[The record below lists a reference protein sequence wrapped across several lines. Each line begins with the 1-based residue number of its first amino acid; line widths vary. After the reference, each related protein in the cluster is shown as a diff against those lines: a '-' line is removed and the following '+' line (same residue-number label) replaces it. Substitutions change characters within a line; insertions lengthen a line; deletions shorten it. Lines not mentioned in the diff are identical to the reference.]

1 MDRQIKKVLNDLYKR
16 QKQANKNF
24 NYYELNEVNKQIFAI
39 NEQEE
44 KERKRLLALERDD
57 KLAKRIER
65 RLTEK
70 ELEQ

>member
-24 NYYELNEVNKQIFAI
+24 NYYELSEVNKQIFAI

>member
-1 MDRQIKKVLNDLYKR
+1 MNRQTKKTLTELYKK
-16 QKQANKNF
+16 QKLAKKNF

-44 KERKRLLALERDD
+44 KERKRLLALERENI
-57 KLAKRIER
+57 LTKRIER

-70 ELEQ
+70 GLEQ